1 MTDSKIKTNTQNAG
15 HLLAIFSW
23 VLIFIVVTILLSV
36 LVVDMLS
43 VELEHPDTYFW
54 PIICIF
60 GGFIA
65 ALLVTARGLKFH
77 QQWARY
83 LGGFLAVLTL
93 AAFPVGTVLG
103 LFILSNLVKGWHE
116 S

>member
-23 VLIFIVVTILLSV
+23 VLIFIVGTVLLSV
-36 LVVDMLS
+36 VVVDVLG
-43 VELEHPDTYFW
+43 VELENPDSYFW
-54 PIICIF
+54 PTISVCI
-60 GGFIA
+60 GFIVI
-65 ALLVTARGLKFH
+65 LLATAKGLQLH

-83 LGGFLAVLTL
+83 LGLVLAVITL

-103 LFILSNLVKGWHE
+103 LFILSNLVKGWKE
-116 S
+116 A